1 MVKKSN
7 KKNNNKKKAQGS
19 LETLLLFGGAIL
31 LAAIVISIIVGM
43 GSSSKKSAEENTN
56 RAITMSDTV
65 IPPILH
71 SVSCADTTC
80 DVFFQSFSNGTN
92 ELVIDKNVDGRT
104 EITDNKTTIASA
116 LTIGKHSAYV
126 LTTLNGGSAMSNTYN
141 WDVTVG
147 ETPPATVATPTA
159 NPSSQGFE
167 TSVSVSLSCETAGAN
182 IYYTTNGS
190 DPNNNSTA
198 YSNQI
203 VISQTTTLKA
213 IAYVGATSSSIMSET
228 YTKNSGSEIID
239 LSFEPPSGTPVTLG
253 YKIDLK
259 TEPDGAH
266 IFYTLDGSN
275 PNHESI
281 PFDEFIPIEN
291 NFTLIKAIAYIDEV
305 DSGVQSANYTVEG
318 YVATPIAEPS
328 QGVVSP
334 HTQVTLSTTTP
345 GAKIFY
351 VLNEGDPKEGA
362 QYTEPLIITENIKLI
377 AVAELDGAY
386 SDILVSEYKI
396 GEEVAVPSANQG
408 SGTYSE
414 SIFVKLKT
422 DTAEA
427 TIFYTLDGS
436 TPSSSSTRYE
446 TEIEI
451 TENTTLK
458 AIAVLDETSS
468 GVMTETY
475 IFE

>member
-7 KKNNNKKKAQGS
+7 QKNKNKKKAQGS

-31 LAAIVISIIVGM
+31 LAAIVISLIVGI

-116 LTIGKHSAYV
+116 LTIGEHSAYI
-126 LTTLNGGSAMSNTYN
+126 LTTLNGGSAMSNTYR
-141 WDVTVG
+141 WEVTTG
-147 ETPPATVATPTA
+147 ATPPETVATPTA

-167 TSVSVSLSCETAGAN
+167 TSVSVSLSCTTASAN
-182 IYYTTNGS
+182 IYYTTDGS
-190 DPNNNSTA
+190 TPTNSSNP
-198 YSNQI
+198 YSSSI
-203 VISQTTTLKA
+203 LISSTTTLKA
-213 IAYVGATSSSIMSET
+213 IAYLGSTPSSIMSET
-228 YTKNSGSEIID
+228 YTQNSGQGIID
-239 LSFEPPSGTPVTLG
+239 LFFEPPSGTPVRIEDQI
-253 YKIDLK
+253 KITTSPETSK
-259 TEPDGAH
+259 

-275 PNHESI
+275 PNQGSAHYEDNI
-281 PFDEFIPIEN
+281 KITD
-291 NFTLIKAIAYIDEV
+291 NFTLIKAIAYLDEK

-318 YVATPIAEPS
+318 YVAMPVAEP
-328 QGVVSP
+328 GPGMVAP
-334 HTQVTLSTTTP
+334 NTMVTLSTTTP

-351 VLNEGDPKEGA
+351 VINEGDPAAGES
-362 QYTEPLIITENIKLI
+362 YIDPIEISEPLIIFAI
-377 AVAELDGAY
+377 AELDG
-386 SDILVSEYKI
+386 VFSEVLKANYDI
-396 GEEVAVPSANQG
+396 GEEVFTPFADPG
-408 SGTYSE
+408 SGTYNE
-414 SIFVKLKT
+414 PILVQLKT

-427 TIFYTLDGS
+427 RIFYTLDGS
-436 TPSSSSTRYE
+436 TPSSLSTRYE
-446 TEIEI
+446 NDIKI

-458 AIAVLDETSS
+458 AIAVLGETSS

>member
-7 KKNNNKKKAQGS
+7 QKNNNKKKAQGS

-31 LAAIVISIIVGM
+31 LAAIVISLIVGI

-116 LTIGKHSAYV
+116 LTIGEHSAYI
-126 LTTLNGGSAMSNTYN
+126 LTTLNGGSAMSNTYR
-141 WDVTVG
+141 WEARPLG
-147 ETPPATVATPTA
+147 TVATPTA
-159 NPSSQGFE
+159 NPETSEFE
-167 TSVSVSLSCETAGAN
+167 TIVSITLSCTTSGVN
-182 IYYTTNGS
+182 MYYTTDGSTPTNGS
-190 DPNNNSTA
+190 TPYNNP
-198 YSNQI
+198 
-203 VISQTTTLKA
+203 ISISSTTTLKA
-213 IAYVGATSSSIMSET
+213 IAYLDSTASGIMSET
-228 YTKNSGSEIID
+228 YTKSEVPVIAII
-239 LSFEPPSGTPVTLG
+239 FNPPSEKPVTLG

-281 PFDEFIPIEN
+281 PFKEFIPIEN
-291 NFTLIKAIAYIDEV
+291 NFTLIKAIAYLDEK

-318 YVATPIAEPS
+318 YVAMPVAEP
-328 QGVVSP
+328 GPGMVAP
-334 HTQVTLSTTTP
+334 NTMVTLSTTTP
-345 GAKIFY
+345 DAKIFY
-351 VLNEGDPKEGA
+351 VINEGDPAAGES
-362 QYTEPLIITENIKLI
+362 YIDPIEISEPLIIFAI
-377 AVAELDGAY
+377 AELDGVFSKILEAHY
-386 SDILVSEYKI
+386 DIGK
-396 GEEVAVPSANQG
+396 EVFTPFADPG
-408 SGTYSE
+408 SGTYNE
-414 SIFVKLKT
+414 PILVQLKT

-427 TIFYTLDGS
+427 RIFYTLDGS
-436 TPSSSSTRYE
+436 TPSSLSTRYE
-446 TEIEI
+446 NDIEI

-458 AIAVLDETSS
+458 AIAVLGETSS